1 MTELVPDY
9 EGALWWY
16 SKAAQAGV
24 PRGAYNLGYMYERG
38 LGAPASEVRAER
50 HYRRAAELL
59 ANRAAERRERN
70 RRGGSFGLDGGQRGY
85 GESLLGDELHAK
97 AVLWLSLSGLRLRR
111 LAREWGFEWAAASFL
126 DY

>member
-1 MTELVPDY
+1 M
-9 EGALWWY
+9 
-16 SKAAQAGV
+16 

-59 ANRAAERRERN
+59 AARAAERRERN
-70 RRGGSFGLDGGQRGY
+70 RRGGSFGLDGGGHGY
-85 GESLLGDELHAK
+85 GESILGDELHAK
-97 AVLWLSLSGLRLRR
+97 AVLWVSLAGLRLRR
-111 LAREWGFEWAAASFL
+111 TAREWGFEWAASSFL